1 MNMISTGAFQTEMDA
16 DKQPTL
22 AEKFAAVW
30 EKKNAK
36 AARAGGLSLMALSLA
51 ACGSDDTTT
60 TTATT
65 TTTTTTTTPA
75 GQTLSLTSRADSLV
89 GGAGDDTI
97 DGGTVNEGGVANV
110 QTLGATDTIDGGA
123 GTDTLTFEYGA
134 ATTPLSISNVE
145 HIRMTDIDAGN
156 DIINFANVTGMTE
169 LCL

>member
-1 MNMISTGAFQTEMDA
+1 MWIRRYN
-16 DKQPTL
+16 
-22 AEKFAAVW
+22 
-30 EKKNAK
+30 
-36 AARAGGLSLMALSLA
+36 
-51 ACGSDDTTT
+51 DDDCP
-60 TTATT
+60 T

-156 DIINFANVTGMTE
+156 DIINFANVTGMTT
-169 LCL
+169 LSVIGNSTLADANNVAAIVTLNLTTQLVVLTLTTLLQPLQAQLMLR